1 MDKRPSGIIE
11 ALEEILTFYQETG
24 VTELDAPDLADE
36 SPLTETAGEDDYAAL
51 CRKIRKCRKC
61 GLSRGRNHA
70 VPGEGSLTADLMF
83 IGEGPGRDEDLQ
95 GRPFVGEAGK
105 LLTRI
110 IQAMQFKREEVYIT
124 NVVKCRPP
132 KNRNPELDEMDQC
145 RDYLIRQIEMIQP
158 KIIVTLGNV
167 PTKYLL
173 KTNTGITS
181 IRGTF
186 QTFGN
191 IQVMPTFH
199 PSYLIRRKEN
209 KKEKRMVWED
219 MQKVMA
225 VLAKK

>member
-11 ALEEILTFYQETG
+11 ALEEILTFYHETG
-24 VTELDAPDLADE
+24 VTELDASVLADE
-36 SPLTETAGEDDYAAL
+36 RPLPEAAGKDDYAAL

-61 GLSRGRNHA
+61 RLSRERTHA
-70 VPGEGSLTADLMF
+70 VPGEGNLTADLMF

-95 GRPFVGEAGK
+95 GKPFVGEAGK

-110 IQAMQFKREEVYIT
+110 IKAMQFKREEVYIT

-173 KTNTGITS
+173 NTKTGITS
-181 IRGTF
+181 MRGTF
-186 QTFGN
+186 QTFKN

-225 VLAKK
+225 VLGKK

>member
-1 MDKRPSGIIE
+1 MDKQPSGIIE
-11 ALEEILTFYQETG
+11 ALEEILTFYHETG
-24 VTELDAPDLADE
+24 VTELDASVLADE
-36 SPLTETAGEDDYAAL
+36 RPIPEAAGKDDYAAL

-61 GLSRGRNHA
+61 RLSRERTRA

-95 GRPFVGEAGK
+95 GKPFVGEAGK

-110 IQAMQFKREEVYIT
+110 IKAMHFKREEVYIT

-173 KTNTGITS
+173 NTKTGITS
-181 IRGTF
+181 MRGTF
-186 QTFGN
+186 QTFKN

-225 VLAKK
+225 VLGKK

>member
-1 MDKRPSGIIE
+1 MDKQPSGIIE
-11 ALEEILTFYQETG
+11 ALEEILTFYHETG
-24 VTELDAPDLADE
+24 VMELDASVLADE
-36 SPLTETAGEDDYAAL
+36 RQLPEAAGKDDYAAL

-61 GLSRGRNHA
+61 RLSRERTHA

-95 GRPFVGEAGK
+95 GKPFVGEAGK

-110 IQAMQFKREEVYIT
+110 IKAMQFKREDVYIT

-145 RDYLIRQIEMIQP
+145 RNYLIRQIEMIQP

-173 KTNTGITS
+173 NTKTGITS
-181 IRGTF
+181 MRGTF
-186 QTFGN
+186 QKFKN

-209 KKEKRMVWED
+209 IKEKRMVWED

-225 VLAKK
+225 VLGKK

>member
-11 ALEEILTFYQETG
+11 ALEEILTFYHETG
-24 VTELDAPDLADE
+24 VTELDASVLADE
-36 SPLTETAGEDDYAAL
+36 RPLPEAAGKDDYAAL

-61 GLSRGRNHA
+61 RLSRERTHA

-95 GRPFVGEAGK
+95 GKPFVGEAGK

-110 IQAMQFKREEVYIT
+110 IKAMQFKREEVYIT

-173 KTNTGITS
+173 NTKTGITS
-181 IRGTF
+181 MRGTF
-186 QTFGN
+186 QTFKN

-225 VLAKK
+225 VLGKK

>member
-1 MDKRPSGIIE
+1 MDKQPSGIIE
-11 ALEEILTFYQETG
+11 ALEEILTFYHETG
-24 VTELDAPDLADE
+24 VTELDASVLADE
-36 SPLTETAGEDDYAAL
+36 RPIPEAAGKDDYAAL

-61 GLSRGRNHA
+61 RLSRERTRA
-70 VPGEGSLTADLMF
+70 VPGEGSLTGDLMF

-95 GRPFVGEAGK
+95 GKPFVGEAGK

-110 IQAMQFKREEVYIT
+110 IKAMHFKREEVYIT

-173 KTNTGITS
+173 NTKTGITS
-181 IRGTF
+181 MRGTF
-186 QTFGN
+186 QTFKN

-225 VLAKK
+225 VLGKK

>member
-1 MDKRPSGIIE
+1 MDKQPFGIIE

-24 VTELDAPDLADE
+24 VTELDASVLTDE
-36 SPLTETAGEDDYAAL
+36 SPLTETAGADDYAAL

-61 GLSRGRNHA
+61 RLSRERNHA

-132 KNRNPELDEMDQC
+132 KNRNPEIDEMDQC